1 MKKDREKFLSSIY
14 VIIKNEDNKIL
25 LQRRQGTKLWHG
37 YLVLTAWH
45 LDIRDN
51 VYDILPHNY
60 LSPTS
65 EILSRS
71 YNDIVDTFV
80 VNRRNRTLL
89 PHFDVCF

>member
-14 VIIKNEDNKIL
+14 IIIKNEDNKIL

-45 LDIRDN
+45 LDIREN
-51 VYDILPHNY
+51 VYDALIREAKEEFDIDI
-60 LSPTS
+60 S
-65 EILSRS
+65 I
-71 YNDIVDTFV
+71 NDIVDTFV